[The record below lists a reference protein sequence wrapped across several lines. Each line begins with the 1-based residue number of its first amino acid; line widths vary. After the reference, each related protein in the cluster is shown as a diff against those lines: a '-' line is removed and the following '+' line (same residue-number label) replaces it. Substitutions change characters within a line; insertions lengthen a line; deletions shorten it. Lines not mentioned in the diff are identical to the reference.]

1 MYYQRDVVWIEKAP
15 WTADPDFIQGSGVP
29 ERGGSRL
36 KRGPNLGGG
45 YPELSLGEGCPRGPI
60 ALRGSQDQRGTSPS
74 ERRQEA
80 GSGMRSAGLGC
91 GWEARIRR
99 HGGRR
104 IPGSPRAEG
113 GADLDTVR
121 HAVGVPVIVR
131 EHTVQDDPQQDL
143 VDALIAVTPAFSAWI
158 DGQRG
163 GTQFAATGRQ
173 AIVT

>member
-104 IPGSPRAEG
+104 IPGSPRAVG
-113 GADLDTVR
+113 GC
-121 HAVGVPVIVR
+121 
-131 EHTVQDDPQQDL
+131 
-143 VDALIAVTPAFSAWI
+143 
-158 DGQRG
+158 
-163 GTQFAATGRQ
+163 
-173 AIVT
+173 